1 MFLLFCVPQ
10 LCTWAR
16 EGGTPAPWPAGAIV
30 AIVGTFW
37 LSSAFPPL
45 PFGLQSWYLGLS
57 FPPEEVL
64 NWAIFAWVL
73 AALGSGVL
81 ALARDRGRD
90 PVPQLGQ

>member
-1 MFLLFCVPQ
+1 MLCVPQ

-16 EGGTPAPWPAGAIV
+16 EGGSPALWPTAAIV
-30 AIVGTFW
+30 AIVATFW

-45 PFGLQSWYLGLS
+45 PFGLRGWYRGLS

-64 NWAIFAWVL
+64 NWAIFAWVV

-81 ALARDRGRD
+81 ALARHRGRD
-90 PVPQLGQ
+90 PVAQLGQ